1 MEILLSLVFIL
12 VCAIGFAG
20 ILYFGTACITS
31 DYKPYSWLI
40 ISIFICAGGLY
51 GISKW
56 YPESESINEC
66 TCNCKCMSEVQ

>member
-31 DYKPYSWLI
+31 DYKPYLWLI
-40 ISIFICAGGLY
+40 ISIFVCAGGLY
-51 GISKW
+51 GITKW
-56 YPESESINEC
+56 YPESETQTKCACEC
-66 TCNCKCMSEVQ
+66 CDK